1 MRYLS
6 FDIECCDGRSIC
18 EFGYVITD
26 ESFNVI
32 EKDCFTVNPVLPF
45 SLLRRPKQDD
55 MKLYF
60 SEDEYYASPE
70 FPEFYDRIRSLLT
83 APDQTVIGYSTG
95 CDAGF
100 LRDACLRYDLPPLD
114 FGFVDSQ
121 ILYGKYS
128 GEKMQVSLGNAGAA
142 LGIDGDI
149 ILHKSDEDA
158 YLTLKLTEEICRRL
172 DKPLDS
178 LVRLYPDSCGSSSN
192 YTVRYVKNSLQ
203 SMMNT
208 LLEGNDALSPGKKAQ
223 CIKEFS
229 QRVQPRGE
237 IIPSMLNGKRLC
249 FSASF
254 ELTNTK
260 DTLVLIQA
268 LADHG
273 CTYSTR
279 VFENNYYVATAE
291 ELRSPARHGKSRY
304 QAALRA
310 YHGSRKRI
318 FSLDRLL
325 QLLGMTEESL
335 AAAGIPT
342 VPEQN
347 REEYHGY
354 TPECPAS
361 TIGDLLR
368 AQGVDISVGAEQ

>member
-26 ESFNVI
+26 ESFNII

-45 SLLRRPKQDD
+45 SLLRRPNQDD

-60 SEDEYYASPE
+60 SEEEYYASPE
-70 FPEFYDRIRSLLT
+70 FPDFYDRIRSLLT

-100 LRDACLRYDLPPLD
+100 LRDACLRYGLPSLD
-114 FGFVDSQ
+114 FGFVDIQ
-121 ILYGKYS
+121 TIYGKYS

-142 LGIDGDI
+142 LGIDGDV

-158 YLTLKLTEEICRRL
+158 YLTLKLTEELCRRL

-178 LVRLYPDSCGSSSN
+178 LVRLYPDSCGTSRN
-192 YTVRYVKNSLQ
+192 YTVRCEKNSIP
-203 SMMNT
+203 SMMNC
-208 LLEGNDALSPGKKAQ
+208 LSEGEDALSHAKKEQ
-223 CIKEFS
+223 CIREFS
-229 QRVQPRGE
+229 RRVRPHCKTLPGV
-237 IIPSMLNGKRLC
+237 LNGKKLC
-249 FSASF
+249 FSAEF
-254 ELTNTK
+254 EQSRSK

-268 LADHG
+268 LANCG

-279 VFENNYYVATAE
+279 VFENDYYVATDE
-291 ELRSPARHGKSRY
+291 ELNAPPKRGKSRY
-304 QAALRA
+304 AAAMRA

-318 FSLDRLL
+318 LSLDRLL
-325 QLLGMTEESL
+325 QLVGLTGESL
-335 AAAGIPT
+335 SAAPIPT
-342 VPEQN
+342 VPEQSEPEN
-347 REEYHGY
+347 RGY
-354 TPECPAS
+354 TADCPPS

-368 AQGVDISVGAEQ
+368 AQGMDLWSEIR

>member
-100 LRDACLRYDLPPLD
+100 LRDACLRYDLPSLD

-121 ILYGKYS
+121 VLYGKYS

-142 LGIDGDI
+142 LGIDGGI

-203 SMMNT
+203 AVMNS
-208 LLEGNDALSPGKKAQ
+208 LSEGNDALSPGKKEQ
-223 CIKEFS
+223 CIREFS
-229 QRVQPRGE
+229 HRVRPRGE
-237 IIPSMLNGKRLC
+237 IIPGVLNGKKLC
-249 FSASF
+249 FSAVF
-254 ELTNTK
+254 EQSNTK
-260 DTLVLIQA
+260 DTLVLIQV

-273 CTYSTR
+273 CRYSTR
-279 VFENNYYVATAE
+279 VFENNYYVATGE
-291 ELRSPARHGKSRY
+291 ELCSPVKRGRSRY
-304 QAALRA
+304 QAAMRA

-318 FSLDRLL
+318 IPLDRLL
-325 QLLGMTEESL
+325 QLVGMTEESL
-335 AAAGIPT
+335 SAAPIPT
-342 VPEQN
+342 VPEQVEPES
-347 REEYHGY
+347 RGY
-354 TPECPAS
+354 TADCPAS
-361 TIGDLLR
+361 TIGDLLK
-368 AQGVDISVGAEQ
+368 AQGVDLWGGTR